1 MAHSPPSTSGVLPE
15 PICLLCGVAI
25 LTTDELGMPKEF
37 YKSKGDLKLD
47 RQPWTKYWKP
57 SRAEHFMVSAYEV
70 ENAHY
75 IRKFPRLWCCLY
87 RAIIKDSKTKYRLT
101 GITSTPNWQGPFY
114 ALNDPAKAR
123 ITGKKNAQYHSQAFT
138 QFYAANITRQP
149 RVYKD
154 KTIGYVIHAHCWA
167 LLGHVEGPGLN
178 NMNLVRLIR
187 V

>member
-1 MAHSPPSTSGVLPE
+1 MFTDHSLDYSMAHSPPSTSGVLPE

-87 RAIIKDSKTKYRLT
+87 RASKSLQCELLLKY
-101 GITSTPNWQGPFY
+101 SPDFSSN
-114 ALNDPAKAR
+114 
-123 ITGKKNAQYHSQAFT
+123 
-138 QFYAANITRQP
+138 
-149 RVYKD
+149 
-154 KTIGYVIHAHCWA
+154 
-167 LLGHVEGPGLN
+167 
-178 NMNLVRLIR
+178 
-187 V
+187 